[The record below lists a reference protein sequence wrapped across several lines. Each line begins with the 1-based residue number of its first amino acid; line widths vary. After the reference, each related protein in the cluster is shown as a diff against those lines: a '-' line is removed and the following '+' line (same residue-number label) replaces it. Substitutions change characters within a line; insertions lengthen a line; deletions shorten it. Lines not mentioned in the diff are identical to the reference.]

1 MLAFELYMIVI
12 VLTTID
18 VFGKNYNQAIF
29 FKGATMNTIKLKY
42 TLISITVVWL
52 IIDYILLILVDF
64 QAIQVN
70 SNYFYV
76 RSYL

>member
-1 MLAFELYMIVI
+1 MIFI
-12 VLTTID
+12 ILTTID
-18 VFGKNYNQAIF
+18 VFGKNNQATF

-70 SNYFYV
+70 LNYFNV